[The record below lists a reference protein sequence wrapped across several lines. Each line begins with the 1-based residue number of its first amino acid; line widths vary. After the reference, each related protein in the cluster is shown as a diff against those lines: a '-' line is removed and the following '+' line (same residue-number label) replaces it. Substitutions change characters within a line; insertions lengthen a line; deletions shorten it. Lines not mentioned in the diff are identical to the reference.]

1 MDNGKYQLALDKSAE
16 VFVDDLCDGTL
27 LGSDHPLGCV
37 HDHRLI
43 MLEDESEC
51 VLVSLFRFADYRIWN
66 ILIFRV
72 PSPPSW
78 PAAV

>member
-1 MDNGKYQLALDKSAE
+1 MDDRKHQLTFDE
-16 VFVDDLCDGTL
+16 CTDIVVYNLCDGTL

-51 VLVSLFRFADYRIWN
+51 VLVSLFRFADYRISGFP
-66 ILIFRV
+66 LRSRRTSV
-72 PSPPSW
+72 
-78 PAAV
+78 V